1 MARTSQE
8 FNQNERRAVELTIDD
23 QDGTTFEPDT
33 AYVTV
38 YDNSDDSEVVGEQD
52 AYVDGSNIYTIIGPA
67 VTANVGEYKI
77 VWRIIKGEGESQYTY
92 YHATILGV
100 VEI

>member
-1 MARTSQE
+1 MARTLQE
-8 FNQNERRAVELTIDD
+8 FNQNEIRAVELNIND
-23 QDGTTFEPDT
+23 QDGTDFEPDSAT
-33 AYVTV
+33 TTI
-38 YDNSDDSEVVGEQD
+38 YDNSDDTVVVEEQS
-52 AYVDGSNIYTIIGPA
+52 ALVDGSDVRTLIGIV

-77 VWRIIKGEGESQYTY
+77 VWKLIKGDYTY